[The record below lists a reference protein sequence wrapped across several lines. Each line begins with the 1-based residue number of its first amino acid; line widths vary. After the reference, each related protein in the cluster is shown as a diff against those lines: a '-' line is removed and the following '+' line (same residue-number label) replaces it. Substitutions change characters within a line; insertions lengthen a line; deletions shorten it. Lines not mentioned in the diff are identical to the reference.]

1 MKVLVTGA
9 SGFLGSHVAE
19 QLARAGHTVHALVR
33 TTSNTKFLKT
43 LPNVE
48 LMNGAVEDFEAIAR
62 AVKGVDA
69 VVHSAGI
76 VKAKRPEDFGK
87 TNVEGTK
94 NVFRAT
100 KENAPNVKRVVH
112 VSSLEAVGPSKDGS
126 PVPVE
131 QENPVTSYGRSKLE
145 AEKVAKGYANELPVT
160 ILRPTGIYGPRDQ
173 EILEVFKSVK
183 RGVLPLTGDGKSLLT
198 LVYGPDAARACIAA
212 IEADVPSGSTFF
224 VTDGEVYDQRTMM
237 EEVERAVGKKALLRL
252 GMPLGMI
259 KAAARVVEAYGKATD
274 KAVMLTREKADMLAY
289 PYWVCSSD
297 DTKKALGWAPEVT
310 WADGAKR
317 TATWYAENGWI

>member
-19 QLARAGHTVHALVR
+19 QLSRAGHTVYALVR

-48 LMNGAVEDFEAIAR
+48 LRNGAVEDFEAIAR

-126 PVPVE
+126 PVPVD
-131 QENPVTSYGRSKLE
+131 QENPVTSYGRSKLD

-212 IEADVPSGSTFF
+212 IDADVPTGSSFF

-237 EEVERAVGKKALLRL
+237 EEVERAIGKKALLRL
-252 GMPLGMI
+252 GVPLGVI
-259 KAAARVVEAYGKATD
+259 KAAARMVEAYGKATD
-274 KAVMLTREKADMLAY
+274 KAVMLTREKANMLSY
-289 PYWVCSSD
+289 PYWVCNSD

-310 WADGAKR
+310 WADGAAK
-317 TATWYAENGWI
+317 TARWYTENGWI